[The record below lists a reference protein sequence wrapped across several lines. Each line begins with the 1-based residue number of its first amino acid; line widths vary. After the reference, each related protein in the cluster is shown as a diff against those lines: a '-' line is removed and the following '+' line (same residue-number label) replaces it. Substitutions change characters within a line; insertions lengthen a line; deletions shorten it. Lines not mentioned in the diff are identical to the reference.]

1 MTVFMQTCLS
11 KNVRVP
17 LKQYILLKNCMFTYF
32 PAPPGPENT
41 GKTQGFT
48 SPPTPALLGRFA
60 ASTWGQVSN
69 VLLNPP
75 KLRMCMS
82 TTADTRSILT
92 LAIAKSGPS
101 PCSEAA
107 LKSAGYASRAEERAD
122 QSRFLTYLMV
132 NRAGVEM
139 FGVFIDM
146 ELITR
151 FMGQATTGFLALL
164 SYMLANLDITTEEVL
179 SSLEDTGRYVSDS
192 LADTGRYFSEMVHLK

>member
-101 PCSEAA
+101 PCSEAG
-107 LKSAGYASRAEERAD
+107 LKTAGYSSCAKERSD
-122 QSRFLTYLMV
+122 HSRFLTYLMA
-132 NRAGVEM
+132 NRAGTKDKKGKVGL
-139 FGVFIDM
+139 FA
-146 ELITR
+146 R
-151 FMGQATTGFLALL
+151 FVNTDTILAAIAVALL
-164 SYMLANLDITTEEVL
+164 LDEGRVAVL
-179 SSLEDTGRYVSDS
+179 GIVATPET
-192 LADTGRYFSEMVHLK
+192 FSR